1 MNYAVFGKIM
11 KNLRDDRDIKIL
23 TTEKERII

>member
-11 KNLRDDRDIKIL
+11 ESLRDDRDIKIL
-23 TTEKERII
+23 KTEKERII